1 MTQPV
6 GAMLQFAYVVPDI
19 QKTLKYWIEVLGV
32 GPFYLFESMELV
44 GHKYRGTPTAPN
56 LALALANTGEAQ
68 IEIIMQNNDEPS
80 IYKEFSDAG
89 GFGLHHVGYT
99 PADFD
104 AEIEKYL
111 GLGCELALEG
121 SLNGGTRVVYF
132 DTREHLGHLTEFWQ
146 ETDELMDLFHLV
158 ENAAQDW
165 DGRVPIR
172 LL

>member
-32 GPFYLFESMELV
+32 GPFYMLESLELD
-44 GHKYRGTPTAPN
+44 GHKFRGTPSNPN

-68 IEIIMQNNDEPS
+68 IEIIMQNNDAPS
-80 IYKEFSDAG
+80 VYKEFSDAG

-104 AEIEKYL
+104 AEVAKYL
-111 GLGCELALEG
+111 GLGCEMALEG
-121 SLNGGTRVVYF
+121 TMSGGTRVVYM
-132 DTREHLGHLTEFWQ
+132 DTREHLGHLTEFWE
-146 ETDELMDLFHLV
+146 ETDEIMDLFHLV
-158 ENAAQDW
+158 ENNAKDW
-165 DGRVPIR
+165 DGKDPIR